1 MSLFHLRPHTIVLSG
16 GGVRALAHIGAL
28 EELEAHKI
36 LSKVKKWVGLSAGAL
51 VAFTMTIGYSIKELH
66 DICERIDFEIL
77 QDLEE
82 GLPFTFFD
90 TFGMDSGQK
99 LRKFLAALLTVR
111 GFSATTTF
119 EQLAAKRPNTQLQI
133 YATDLHTGTSRCFSA
148 ADTPAIILVDALQ
161 ASMALPIYF
170 KPIVDPETGHS
181 LTDGGV
187 MGLYPRALVNDM
199 PDDKGVLGLI
209 LSPLLIY
216 NDSPK
221 TLHDFIIRIFNLFTE
236 SRNREQYAQFRD
248 TTILIEADAMSPVD
262 FKMSSEMR
270 TSLFTAGQNAA
281 QQYLQKLSNKLS
293 APVRRHSL

>member
-51 VAFTMTIGYSIKELH
+51 VAFTMTIGYSIKELR
-66 DICERIDFEIL
+66 DICERIDFEII

-82 GLPFTFFD
+82 GLPFTFFE
-90 TFGMDSGQK
+90 TFGIDTGQRM
-99 LRKFLAALLTVR
+99 RKFLTALLTVR

-119 EQLAAKRPNTQLQI
+119 EQLAIKRPITQLQI
-133 YATDLHTGTSRCFSA
+133 YATDLHTGTSRSFSA
-148 ADTPAIILVDALQ
+148 VDTPSIMLVDALQ

-187 MGLYPRALVNDM
+187 MGLYPRALVNESAA
-199 PDDKGVLGLI
+199 DKDILGLI
-209 LSPLLIY
+209 LSPRLTY
-216 NDSPK
+216 NDSPT
-221 TLHDFIIRIFNLFTE
+221 TLHDFILRIFNLFTE

-248 TTILIEADAMSPVD
+248 TTILIEADVMSPVD
-262 FKMSSEMR
+262 FKMSSETR
-270 TSLFTAGQNAA
+270 AQLFTAGQNAA
-281 QQYLQKLSNKLS
+281 KQYLEQLTKKTV
-293 APVRRHSL
+293 PVRRHSL